1 MKKSLRLSETWFNRG
16 LWLVALVFAG
26 FLIGLG
32 GQIVEDLPGVDR
44 QLELNDYIDKAKAAP
59 LRTQLQNA
67 EQAAQEARLAQDQ
80 ARLLRDAAQSDSRNA
95 SESFNNWIATRQATQ
110 QSDQNAELLK
120 RTQQLDAVKQREL
133 SAIRALE
140 AQDKALLDAEQA
152 ADKARIGLATLESA
166 AQKHYDADALRLE
179 LQVFLIRL
187 AITLPLLVLAGWL
200 FRHKRKTAY
209 WPFVWGFII
218 FAGFAFFVELVP
230 YLPSYGGY
238 VRYLVGIVLTVL
250 IGRQAIVSLSRYL
263 EKQRAAEQLSS
274 SERQQELGYDAALNL
289 LGKGVCPG
297 CERGVDLKN
306 PAIDFCPHC
315 GMTLFCKCSACQT
328 RKSAFMRFCH
338 ACGHNDAAGVK
349 NDIASG

>member
-32 GQIVEDLPGVDR
+32 GQVVEDLPGVDR
-44 QLELNDYIDKAKAAP
+44 QLNLNDYIDNTKAQP
-59 LRTQLQNA
+59 LRAQLQKA
-67 EQAAQEARLAQDQ
+67 EQAAQEARLEQQQ
-80 ARLLRDAAQSDSRNA
+80 ARLLRDAAQSDSQNA
-95 SESFNNWIATRQATQ
+95 SESFSNWIATRQATQ
-110 QSDQNAELLK
+110 QSDQNGELLK
-120 RTQQLDAVKQREL
+120 RTQQLDGLKQREL
-133 SAIRALE
+133 TAIRALE
-140 AQDKALLDAEQA
+140 TQDKILLDAEQA
-152 ADKARIGLATLESA
+152 AEKARTGLAALEQT
-166 AQKHYDADALRLE
+166 AQKRFDAEARRLE

-200 FRHKRKTAY
+200 FSRKRKTAY
-209 WPFVWGFII
+209 WPFVWGFIF

-306 PAIDFCPHC
+306 PNIDFCPHC

-338 ACGHNDAAGVK
+338 ACGHGGHDVDRPENPTH
-349 NDIASG
+349 

>member
-16 LWLVALVFAG
+16 LWLVALVFAA

-32 GQIVEDLPGVDR
+32 GQVVQDLPGVDR
-44 QLELNDYIDKAKAAP
+44 QLNLNDFIDNTRAEP
-59 LRTQLQNA
+59 LRAQLQKA
-67 EQAAQEARLAQDQ
+67 DQAAQTARLEQQQ
-80 ARLLRDAAQSDSRNA
+80 ARLLRDAAQSNSRNA
-95 SESFNNWIATRQATQ
+95 SESFSNWIATRQATQ
-110 QSDQNAELLK
+110 QSDQNVELLK
-120 RTQQLDAVKQREL
+120 RTQQLDTLKQREL

-140 AQDKALLDAEQA
+140 VQDRALLDAEQA
-152 ADKARIGLATLESA
+152 ADKAQTGLAELQA
-166 AQKHYDADALRLE
+166 KAQKRYDAEARRLE

-200 FRHKRKTAY
+200 FARKRKTAY
-209 WPFVWGFII
+209 WPFVWGFIF

-238 VRYLVGIVLTVL
+238 VRYLVGIVLTAI

-274 SERQQELGYDAALNL
+274 SERQQELGYDAALTL

-306 PAIDFCPHC
+306 QNIDFCPHC
-315 GMTLFCKCSACQT
+315 GMSLFCKCNTCQT
-328 RKSAFMRFCH
+328 RKSAFTRFCH
-338 ACGHNDAAGVK
+338 ACGHNNSEGRIV
-349 NDIASG
+349 DIPPQ

>member
-32 GQIVEDLPGVDR
+32 GQIVQDLPGIDR
-44 QLELNDYIDKAKAAP
+44 QLNLDDYIDSAKARP
-59 LRTQLQNA
+59 LRMQLQRA
-67 EQAAQEARLAQDQ
+67 EQSAQEARLEQQQAQ
-80 ARLLRDAAQSDSRNA
+80 LLRDAAQSDSRNA
-95 SESFNNWIATRQATQ
+95 SESFSSWIATRQATQ
-110 QSDQNAELLK
+110 QPDQDAELLK
-120 RTQQLDAVKQREL
+120 RTRQLDTIKQREL
-133 SAIRALE
+133 AAIKALD
-140 AQDKALLDAEQA
+140 AQNKALLDAVQA
-152 ADKARIGLATLESA
+152 ADKAQKGLAQLEQA
-166 AQKHYDADALRLE
+166 AQKDYDAEARRLE
-179 LQVFLIRL
+179 LRVFLIRL

-200 FRHKRKTAY
+200 FTHKRKTAY
-209 WPFVWGFII
+209 WPFVWGFVI

-274 SERQQELGYDAALNL
+274 SERQRELGYDAALTL

-297 CERGVDLKN
+297 CERGVDMKN
-306 PAIDFCPHC
+306 PSIDFCPHC
-315 GMTLFCKCSACQT
+315 GMTLFCKCSTCQT
-328 RKSAFMRFCH
+328 RKSAFTRFCH
-338 ACGHNDAAGVK
+338 ACGHGGQA
-349 NDIASG
+349 IATSDRPAH